1 MKKTLAA
8 LICASTLMGGAMAD
22 EIVRTPAP
30 GNFPISTVVEVPSTV
45 KTYYLSGVVPAKQE
59 DGTFGNTE
67 AQTVS
72 VLKGIE
78 AQLKAKGLEMSDIVK
93 MQAFLVATPETGKM
107 DFDGFMKGYNQY
119 FGTEAQPNTPARS
132 TFEIK
137 ALYLPEWFV
146 EIEVIAVK

>member
-8 LICASTLMGGAMAD
+8 LVFASSIMGGAMAND
-22 EIVRTPAP
+22 IVRTPAP
-30 GNFPISTVVEVPSTV
+30 GNFPISTVVEVPSNL
-45 KTYYLSGVVPAKQE
+45 KTYYLSGVVPSKLE

-78 AQLKAKGLEMSDIVK
+78 GVLKSKGLEMSDVVK
-93 MQAFLVATPETGKM
+93 MQVYLVTDPALGKM
-107 DFDGFMKGYNQY
+107 DFDGFMKGYTQF

-132 TFEIK
+132 AFEVK